1 MNPWGPILTTTDFS
15 GPARHAVDRAARLAQ
30 ETGSPLSVMH
40 VMPGETLAELR
51 HWLGVGHATEHK
63 LAEASRQQLQQLADS
78 LGSAWPITVTPVGTS
93 GSVLDEIRREADAL
107 DAALLVVGARG
118 AGFLRRLVLGSTSE
132 RLLRR
137 TNRPVLVVRQTP
149 HEPYRRV
156 LLALDFSPW
165 SLQAVAVA
173 RHVAPQA
180 RFVLFTAYQV
190 PFGDKL
196 RYAGVDEAT
205 IEHYRRQARAEATQR
220 VHALAAETGLAPGS
234 WETCVIEGEAS
245 QRIVEQ
251 EQELDCDL
259 VVLGKHGQ
267 SATEDLLLGSVTKH
281 VLAEGSADVLV
292 STARSV

>member
-1 MNPWGPILTTTDFS
+1 MTAWGPILTTTDFS

-40 VMPGETLAELR
+40 VMPGEALAELR
-51 HWLGVGHATEHK
+51 QWLGAGHESNSK
-63 LAEASRQQLQQLADS
+63 LLEASREQLHQLVNQ
-78 LGSAWPITVTPVGTS
+78 LRSAHPIAVTPVDAI
-93 GSVLDEIRREADAL
+93 GSVLDEIRREGDAL

-137 TNRPVLVVRQTP
+137 TQRPVLVVRQTP

-156 LLALDFSPW
+156 LIALDFSPW

-173 RHVAPQA
+173 RRIAPQA
-180 RFVLFTAYQV
+180 RLVLFTAYQV

-205 IEHYRRQARAEATQR
+205 IEHYRVQARTEATQR
-220 VHALAAETGLAPGS
+220 LNALAAQVGLLPGG
-234 WETCVIEGEAS
+234 WEACVVEGEAS

-251 EQELDCDL
+251 EQERDCDL

-267 SATEDLLLGSVTKH
+267 SAAEDLLLGSVTKH
-281 VLAEGSADVLV
+281 VLADGSADVLV
-292 STARSV
+292 STSTPA

>member
-1 MNPWGPILTTTDFS
+1 MTAWGPILATTDFS
-15 GPARHAVDRAARLAQ
+15 GPAWHAVDRAARLAQ

-51 HWLGVGHATEHK
+51 KWLGTGHVSEGK
-63 LAEASRQQLQQLADS
+63 LLKANREQLQQLVDS
-78 LGSAWPITVTPVGTS
+78 LGRARPITVKPVEAS

-118 AGFLRRLVLGSTSE
+118 ASFLRRLVLGSTSE

-137 TNRPVLVVRQTP
+137 THRPVLVVRQTP
-149 HEPYRRV
+149 HEPYQRV

-165 SLQAVAVA
+165 SLQSVAVA
-173 RHVAPQA
+173 RRVAPQA
-180 RFVLFTAYQV
+180 RLVLFTAYQV

-205 IEHYRRQARAEATQR
+205 IEHYRVQARAEATQR
-220 VHALAAETGLAPGS
+220 LSALAAQVGLSPGE
-234 WETCVIEGEAS
+234 WESCVVEGEAS

-251 EQELDCDL
+251 EQERDCDL

-281 VLAEGSADVLV
+281 VLADGGADVLV
-292 STARSV
+292 STAR

>member
-15 GPARHAVDRAARLAQ
+15 GPARHAVERAARLAQ
-30 ETGSPLSVMH
+30 ETNSPLSVMH
-40 VMPGETLAELR
+40 VIPGEALAELR
-51 HWLGVGHATEHK
+51 HWLGVGHASESK
-63 LAEASRQQLQQLADS
+63 LLAASREQMQQLVNS
-78 LGSAWPITVTPVGTS
+78 LGSARAITVKPIEAS
-93 GSVLDEIRREADAL
+93 GSVLDEIRREAEAL
-107 DAALLVVGARG
+107 DVALLVVGARG

-149 HEPYRRV
+149 HEPYQRV

-173 RHVAPQA
+173 RRVAPQA
-180 RFVLFTAYQV
+180 RLVLFTAYQV

-205 IEHYRRQARAEATQR
+205 IEHYRVQARVEATQR
-220 VHALAAETGLAPGS
+220 VHALATQTGLPPGS
-234 WETCVIEGEAS
+234 WDACIVEGEAS

-251 EQELDCDL
+251 EQERDCDL

-292 STARSV
+292 STAR